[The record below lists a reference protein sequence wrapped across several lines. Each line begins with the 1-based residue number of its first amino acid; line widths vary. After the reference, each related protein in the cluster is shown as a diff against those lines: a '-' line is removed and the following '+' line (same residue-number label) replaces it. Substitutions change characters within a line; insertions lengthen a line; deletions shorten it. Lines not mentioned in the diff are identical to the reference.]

1 MQSLEKEQ
9 GLTVEWLQ
17 THHMYRILYKTAKR
31 FGKKFKNDPDI
42 TKLGLIQ
49 SEIWMARQTLQPFPH
64 ISVAKD
70 KSEIIVGAM
79 CGFPYFNQFFI
90 QYIAICPD
98 FSHIQDEIEKKLI
111 SSAIDKSIELGFRGW
126 VACSPEPSEEKFWH
140 SHRFC
145 KESEG
150 MFRRMGYFVGI

>member
-9 GLTVEWLQ
+9 GLTIEWLQ
-17 THHMYRILYKTAKR
+17 KHHMYRILYKTAKR
-31 FGKKFKNDPDI
+31 FGKDRKNDHDL

-49 SEIWMARQTLQPFPH
+49 SEIWMARQLLQPFPH

-70 KSEIIVGAM
+70 QSGTIAGVM
-79 CGFPYFNQFFI
+79 CGAPFFNQFFI
-90 QYIAICPD
+90 QYIAICSD
-98 FSHIQDEIEKKLI
+98 FSHIRDEIEKQLI
-111 SSAIDKSIELGFRGW
+111 FSAIDESIELGFRGW
-126 VACSPEPSEEKFWH
+126 VACSPEPGEEKFWQ
-140 SHRFC
+140 SHGFS